1 MPKQPITHSVKDLP
15 LVAVELGSHSVR
27 AMAAEKVGNDLLRVL
42 AYEESSQ
49 FPCVNRGMV
58 EQMNDAGFMINHVL
72 HLLANRLKLTD
83 AIPSAYTLIGG
94 KGMTLAAV
102 KSKRDLIR
110 RRAITE
116 QIKEEMKQEC
126 ADKIERRNPDVAVF
140 DVLPSYYVLD
150 GVEQD
155 NEPTDEQK
163 ASVWEI
169 HYNAFVGHREA
180 RENLRKSFE
189 NAKTTIER
197 TFVRPDVVLSAITTG
212 QPDIQER
219 GCAVIDMGAQTTTLT
234 IYKGNQFLHNL
245 VVPQGGW
252 HISRYIEQQGIP
264 FNYAEHIKCQYG
276 KAAPTFIERDS
287 AMVLPCTYPDQSTQR
302 VSLTQLAEFIE
313 MKECEILQPILD
325 ILRSYEDRLCGV
337 YLTGGASM
345 LGGLIPWLQQRT
357 ALPVQF
363 GSHAYLLD
371 RLTDDEFCKPQYA
384 SLVGALIHGSDWRDS
399 HTNLVVPDR
408 RSFTS
413 RVLKATQQEIIYIF
427 SDNKKN
433 DRQK

>member
-72 HLLANRLKLTD
+72 HLLANRLKLND

-110 RRAITE
+110 RRSITE

-169 HYNAFVGHREA
+169 HLSDIAKPERICGKVSRMPKQPSKERSCDPMSYSVPLQPV
-180 RENLRKSFE
+180 NL
-189 NAKTTIER
+189 
-197 TFVRPDVVLSAITTG
+197 TFKK
-212 QPDIQER
+212 E
-219 GCAVIDMGAQTTTLT
+219 
-234 IYKGNQFLHNL
+234 
-245 VVPQGGW
+245 VVPLLIWERRPQRSLSTRA
-252 HISRYIEQQGIP
+252 ISSYTIWSYHKADGISHGILNSRESRLIMP
-264 FNYAEHIKCQYG
+264 SI
-276 KAAPTFIERDS
+276 S
-287 AMVLPCTYPDQSTQR
+287 S
-302 VSLTQLAEFIE
+302 VSMAR
-313 MKECEILQPILD
+313 QP
-325 ILRSYEDRLCGV
+325 RL
-337 YLTGGASM
+337 L
-345 LGGLIPWLQQRT
+345 
-357 ALPVQF
+357 
-363 GSHAYLLD
+363 
-371 RLTDDEFCKPQYA
+371 
-384 SLVGALIHGSDWRDS
+384 
-399 HTNLVVPDR
+399 
-408 RSFTS
+408 
-413 RVLKATQQEIIYIF
+413 
-427 SDNKKN
+427 
-433 DRQK
+433 

>member
-1 MPKQPITHSVKDLP
+1 MPKQTITHSVKDLP
-15 LVAVELGSHSVR
+15 LVAIELGSHSVR
-27 AMAAEKVGNDLLRVL
+27 AMAAEKVGTDLLRIL
-42 AYEESSQ
+42 AYEESNQ

-58 EQMNDAGFMINHVL
+58 EQINDAGFMINNVL
-72 HLLANRLKLTD
+72 HLLANRLQLKD

-94 KGMTLAAV
+94 KGMILAAV

-110 RRAITE
+110 KRTITE
-116 QIKEEMKQEC
+116 QIKNEMMQEC
-126 ADKIERRNPDVAVF
+126 AGKIERRNPDVAAF

-155 NEPTDEQK
+155 TEPTEEQK

-180 RENLRKSFE
+180 RENLLKSFE

-234 IYKGNQFLHNL
+234 IYKGNQFLLNL
-245 VVPQGGW
+245 VVPLGGW
-252 HISRYIEQQGIP
+252 HISRFIEQQGIP
-264 FNYAEHIKCQYG
+264 FNYAEHIKCKYG
-276 KAAPTFIERDS
+276 QASPRFVEHDS
-287 AMVLPCTYPDQSTQR
+287 AMVLPSNSPSQATIR
-302 VSLTQLAEFIE
+302 VSLTSLAEFIE
-313 MKECEILQPILD
+313 MKQGEILQPILNA
-325 ILRSYEDRLCGV
+325 IRPFEERLGGV
-337 YLTGGASM
+337 YLTGGACM
-345 LGGLIPWLQQRT
+345 LPGLIDWLQERT
-357 ALPVQF
+357 SLPVQF

-371 RLTDDEFCKPQYA
+371 RQTDDEFCKPRYS
-384 SLVGALIHGSDWRDS
+384 SLVGALIHGADWRDS

-427 SDNKKN
+427 SDAKKN
-433 DRQK
+433 D